1 MSTSLSAASLPV
13 FIRGL
18 QALDAILV
26 KAAAHS
32 EAKKIDSAVLCSTRL
47 YPDMF
52 AFSRQV
58 QLACDFAKN
67 TTARLLGVD
76 PPRFE
81 DNEKTLAELQARI
94 RRTLDYVEQVD
105 PKALDARAGSEIVFP
120 LGPNAKG
127 KMAAEGYLQHYAMPN
142 FYFHL
147 TTAYAV
153 LRHCGVEIGKRD
165 FIGTPPGLTV
175 L

>member
-1 MSTSLSAASLPV
+1 MSITLSAASIPV
-13 FIRGL
+13 FTRGL

-32 EAKKIDSAVLCSTRL
+32 EAKKIDAAVLCGTRL

-52 AFSRQV
+52 PFAKQV
-58 QLACDFAKN
+58 QLTCDFAKN
-67 TTARLLGVD
+67 GTARLLGLD
-76 PPRFE
+76 APRFE
-81 DNEKTLAELQARI
+81 DNEKTLVELQSRI
-94 RRTLDYVEQVD
+94 NRTLDYLGQVD
-105 PKALDARAGSEIVFP
+105 QHAIDARAGSEIIFP
-120 LGPNAKG
+120 MGPNAKG
-127 KMAAEGYLQHYAMPN
+127 KMSAEDYLLHYATPN

-165 FIGTPPGLTV
+165 FIGIPPRIAV

>member
-1 MSTSLSAASLPV
+1 MSITLSAASIPV
-13 FIRGL
+13 FTRSL
-18 QALDAILV
+18 EALDAILV

-32 EAKKIDSAVLCSTRL
+32 EAKKIDAAILCGTRL

-52 AFSRQV
+52 PFAKQV
-58 QLACDFAKN
+58 QLTSDFAKN
-67 TTARLLGVD
+67 GTARLLGVD

-81 DNEKTLAELQARI
+81 DTEKNLVELQGRI
-94 RRTLDYVEQVD
+94 KKTLDYLDQVD
-105 PKALDARAGSEIVFP
+105 LKALDARAGSEVVFP
-120 LGPNAKG
+120 LGPNSKG
-127 KMAAEGYLQHYAMPN
+127 KMSAEDYLLHYALPN

-165 FIGTPPGLTV
+165 FIGIPPRLTV